1 MRKPSNTKLTTGNM
15 IPMQIWQDT
24 YGHDVT
30 IPCSTGLT
38 HLQFRRYSGCA
49 VCNLHLQS
57 FIGRQQELRNA
68 GIYDVVIFNSTRER
82 ILADIAKSPFPIIAD
97 TDKHLYKKFEVETS
111 PLAVFNPSV
120 WLPAIKGALKFGVQL
135 PRDQETMNGLPA
147 DFLIDS
153 DGKIIAAHYGK
164 HAYDQWSIEELLK
177 LVELHKINSAF
188 IKHNKEELAA

>member
-1 MRKPSNTKLTTGNM
+1 MSKRQSGDLITNRV
-15 IPMQIWQDT
+15 WQDVQ
-24 YGHDVT
+24 GNQIK
-30 IPCSTGLT
+30 IPTPTGLT

-57 FIGRQQELRNA
+57 FISRQQELRAA
-68 GIYDVVIFNSTRER
+68 GTNEIVIFNSARER
-82 ILADIAKSPFPIIAD
+82 ILDDMAESPFPIIAD
-97 TDKHLYKKFEVETS
+97 PRKYLYSEFGVETS
-111 PLAVFNPSV
+111 PLAVFNPRV

-153 DGKIIAAHYGK
+153 QGKIIAAHYGT

-177 LVELHKINSAF
+177 LVELHKINTAIF
-188 IKHNKEELAA
+188 KNDKEELAA

>member
-1 MRKPSNTKLTTGNM
+1 MSKRQSGDLITNRV
-15 IPMQIWQDT
+15 WQDVQ
-24 YGHDVT
+24 GNQII
-30 IPCSTGLT
+30 IPTPTGLT

-57 FIGRQQELRNA
+57 FISRQQELRTA
-68 GIYDVVIFNSTRER
+68 GINEIVIFNSARER
-82 ILADIAKSPFPIIAD
+82 ILEDMAESPLPIIAD
-97 TDKHLYKKFEVETS
+97 PRKYLYSEFRVETS
-111 PLAVFNPSV
+111 PLAVFNPRV

-153 DGKIIAAHYGK
+153 QGKIIAAHYGT

-177 LVELHKINSAF
+177 LVELHKINTAIF
-188 IKHNKEELAA
+188 KNDKEELAA

>member
-1 MRKPSNTKLTTGNM
+1 MSKRQSGELITNRV
-15 IPMQIWQDT
+15 WQDVQ
-24 YGHDVT
+24 GNQII
-30 IPCSTGLT
+30 IPTPTGLT

-57 FIGRQQELRNA
+57 FISRQQELRAA
-68 GIYDVVIFNSTRER
+68 GIKVIVIFNSARER
-82 ILADIAKSPFPIIAD
+82 ILEDMAESPFPIIAD
-97 TDKHLYKKFEVETS
+97 PRKYLYSEFGVETS
-111 PLAVFNPSV
+111 PLAVFNPRV

-153 DGKIIAAHYGK
+153 QGKIIAAHYGT

-177 LVELHKINSAF
+177 LVELHKINTAIF
-188 IKHNKEELAA
+188 KNDKEELAA

>member
-1 MRKPSNTKLTTGNM
+1 MSKRQSGDLITNRV
-15 IPMQIWQDT
+15 WQDVQ
-24 YGHDVT
+24 GNQII
-30 IPCSTGLT
+30 IPTPTGLT

-57 FIGRQQELRNA
+57 FISRQQELRTA
-68 GIYDVVIFNSTRER
+68 GINEIVIFNSARER
-82 ILADIAKSPFPIIAD
+82 ILEDMAESPFPIIAD
-97 TDKHLYKKFEVETS
+97 PRKYLYSEFGVETS
-111 PLAVFNPSV
+111 PLAVFNPRV

-153 DGKIIAAHYGK
+153 QGKIIAAHYGT

-177 LVELHKINSAF
+177 LVELHKINTAIF
-188 IKHNKEELAA
+188 KNDKEELAA

>member
-1 MRKPSNTKLTTGNM
+1 MSKRQSGDLITNRV
-15 IPMQIWQDT
+15 WQDVQ
-24 YGHDVT
+24 GNQII
-30 IPCSTGLT
+30 IPTPTGLT

-57 FIGRQQELRNA
+57 FISRQQELRAA
-68 GIYDVVIFNSTRER
+68 GINEIVIFNSGRER
-82 ILADIAKSPFPIIAD
+82 VLDDMAESPFPLIAD
-97 TDKHLYKKFEVETS
+97 PRKYLYSEFGVETS
-111 PLAVFNPSV
+111 PLAVFNPRV

-153 DGKIIAAHYGK
+153 QGKIIAAHYGT

-177 LVELHKINSAF
+177 LVELHKINTAIF
-188 IKHNKEELAA
+188 KNDKEELAA

>member
-1 MRKPSNTKLTTGNM
+1 MSKRQSGDLITNRV
-15 IPMQIWQDT
+15 WQDVQ
-24 YGHDVT
+24 GNQIK
-30 IPCSTGLT
+30 IPTPTGLT

-57 FIGRQQELRNA
+57 FISRQQELRAA
-68 GIYDVVIFNSTRER
+68 GINEIVIFNSGRER
-82 ILADIAKSPFPIIAD
+82 ILDDMAESPFPIIAD
-97 TDKHLYKKFEVETS
+97 PRKYLYSEFGVETS
-111 PLAVFNPSV
+111 PLAVFNPRV

-153 DGKIIAAHYGK
+153 QGKIIAAYYGT

-177 LVELHKINSAF
+177 LVELHKINTAIF
-188 IKHNKEELAA
+188 KNDKEELAA

>member
-1 MRKPSNTKLTTGNM
+1 MSKRQSGDLITNRV
-15 IPMQIWQDT
+15 WQDVQ
-24 YGHDVT
+24 GNQII
-30 IPCSTGLT
+30 IPTPTGLT

-57 FIGRQQELRNA
+57 FISRQQELRTA
-68 GIYDVVIFNSTRER
+68 GINEIVIFNSARER
-82 ILADIAKSPFPIIAD
+82 ILEDMAESPFPIIAD
-97 TDKHLYKKFEVETS
+97 PRKYLYSEFGVETS
-111 PLAVFNPSV
+111 PLAVFNPRV

-153 DGKIIAAHYGK
+153 QGKIIAADYGT

-177 LVELHKINSAF
+177 LVELHKINTAIF
-188 IKHNKEELAA
+188 KNDKEELAA

>member
-1 MRKPSNTKLTTGNM
+1 MSKRQSGELITNRV
-15 IPMQIWQDT
+15 WQDVQ
-24 YGHDVT
+24 GNQII
-30 IPCSTGLT
+30 IPTPTGLT

-57 FIGRQQELRNA
+57 FISRQQELRTA
-68 GIYDVVIFNSTRER
+68 GINEIVIFNSARER
-82 ILADIAKSPFPIIAD
+82 ILEDMAESPLPIIAD
-97 TDKHLYKKFEVETS
+97 PRKYLYSEFGVETS
-111 PLAVFNPSV
+111 PLAVFNPRV

-153 DGKIIAAHYGK
+153 QGKIIAAHYGT

-177 LVELHKINSAF
+177 LVELHKINTAIF
-188 IKHNKEELAA
+188 KNDKEELAA

>member
-1 MRKPSNTKLTTGNM
+1 MSKRQSGDLITNRV
-15 IPMQIWQDT
+15 WQDVQ
-24 YGHDVT
+24 GNQII
-30 IPCSTGLT
+30 IPTPTGLT

-57 FIGRQQELRNA
+57 FISRQQELRTA
-68 GIYDVVIFNSTRER
+68 GINEIVIFNSARER
-82 ILADIAKSPFPIIAD
+82 ILEDMAESPLPIIAD
-97 TDKHLYKKFEVETS
+97 PRKYLYSEFGVETS
-111 PLAVFNPSV
+111 PLAVFNPRV

-153 DGKIIAAHYGK
+153 QGKIIAAHYGT

-177 LVELHKINSAF
+177 LVELHKINTAIF
-188 IKHNKEELAA
+188 KNDKEELAA